1 VHIDDLTGFVQSLSD
16 DWEVLSLPAI
26 APVDEDIRI
35 SADKIYH
42 RKAGEALS
50 PEREPL
56 PVLQQLKAQVG
67 GDAFSAQYQQ
77 EPAPPG
83 GAMVKRDW
91 IKRYRDLP
99 TKDRRTYVIQSWDT
113 ASKGGPENDFSVC
126 TTWFVTGGAQWY
138 LVDVYRERVDYPD
151 LKAAVRARAKQYQAD
166 VVLVED
172 AGAGTSLVQELGTCV
187 AGIIA
192 VKPERDKISRM
203 SVASAKFEAG
213 QVLLPD
219 RAPWLRDFEDELF
232 AFPGSRHDDQCDSVS
247 QALIDGNVRFPMRIS
262 MEVLAWARRPTRRAS
277 AVFW

>member
-1 VHIDDLTGFVQSLSD
+1 MSRLDDKRTGVIVIVMQRVHIDDLTGFVQSLSD

-26 APVDEDIRI
+26 APIDEDIPI
-35 SADKIYH
+35 SADRIYH

-56 PVLQQLKAQVG
+56 AVLEQLKAQLG

-83 GAMVKRDW
+83 GAMVKRIW

-138 LVDVYRERVDYPD
+138 LVMSTATV
-151 LKAAVRARAKQYQAD
+151 
-166 VVLVED
+166 
-172 AGAGTSLVQELGTCV
+172 S
-187 AGIIA
+187 II
-192 VKPERDKISRM
+192 
-203 SVASAKFEAG
+203 
-213 QVLLPD
+213 L
-219 RAPWLRDFEDELF
+219 
-232 AFPGSRHDDQCDSVS
+232 
-247 QALIDGNVRFPMRIS
+247 N
-262 MEVLAWARRPTRRAS
+262 
-277 AVFW
+277 